1 MRNAFAQILLS
12 LAEHDPDLILLYA
25 DIGNRLF
32 NPLKELAPDRCINT
46 GIAEAHMASMS
57 AGLALSGMRPVLF
70 TITPFTTSRNF
81 EQIKVDIAYQN
92 LPVVIAGTGS
102 GLCYAN
108 LGPTHHSFEDIALM
122 RSLPNMTVIC
132 PADKNELAALLP
144 KAIKSK
150 GPVYVRMGKKN
161 EPVITHE
168 NLSLEI
174 GKVHVMRPGSK
185 VAILSNGLITAEALK
200 VCDDLQQNFNIYPEL
215 VSFHT
220 VKPLDVEYLKDAV
233 SRFDY
238 IVTIEE
244 HSLLGGFGSAIAEW
258 CIDMQ
263 VTVPVLRLGIKDS
276 FIDQVAS
283 RKSALGKAGLGHAEI
298 KQKILEFIAK

>member
-12 LAEHDPDLILLYA
+12 LAEHDPDLVLLYA

-57 AGLALSGMRPVLF
+57 AGLALAGMRPVLF

-144 KAIKSK
+144 KAIKTN

-161 EPVITHE
+161 EPVITPE
-168 NLSLEI
+168 NLILEI
-174 GKVHVMRPGSK
+174 GKVHVLRAGAK
-185 VAILSNGLITAEALK
+185 IAILANGLITAEALT
-200 VCDDLQQNFNIYPEL
+200 VCDALQNDFDLRPEL

-220 VKPLDVEYLKDAV
+220 VKPLDVGYLKDAV

-238 IVTIEE
+238 IVTLEE
-244 HSLLGGFGSAIAEW
+244 HSLNGGFGSAIAEW
-258 CIDMQ
+258 CIDNQMSI
-263 VTVPVLRLGIKDS
+263 PVLRLGIKDC
-276 FIDQVAS
+276 FIDQVSS
-283 RKSALGKAGLGHAEI
+283 RRSALEKAGLGVEAI
-298 KQKILEFIAK
+298 KKSILEFIAK